1 MSDATTI
8 WRLGRWLAAHGS
20 GTVHLGWGAGHA
32 ALHVAHG
39 QLIGLEGMDPE
50 CVANAIGRAPAGQ
63 TELFAEARALAERDG
78 IPETR
83 ALAGVK
89 RCLEHGLEAWLLDP
103 KRTVRTED
111 EPQAEAEGAAISIA
125 HVLVELLLSGDE
137 PALAEHVLPRED
149 VLLRRGPRFLERYP
163 RLQLSEEAD
172 LVAAKITGTRTA
184 GELLERS
191 PHPRDEVLRL
201 LAALTAS
208 GLLEPV
214 PVATPDP
221 GEVSFPPEEAPSSGS
236 TPHIRHLQWRW
247 VAAAAVVLL
256 LILVAMGLALRH
268 KAPAAHSGTQTWGVV
283 VDMGCEAV
291 DYERMLR
298 KVRKHP
304 KHLTAV
310 KTGGDGSGPCWRLIW
325 GSFPS
330 QETAREGL
338 EKIPKDAI
346 ADGFSPHA
354 IELSKAFAGEEEKRP

>member
-8 WRLGRWLAAHGS
+8 WSFGRWLAQHGS
-20 GTVHLGWGAGHA
+20 GTVHLGWGAGEVV
-32 ALHVAHG
+32 LHVVHG
-39 QLIGLEGMDPE
+39 QLIGLEGMDPT
-50 CVANAIGRAPAGQ
+50 CVASAIGRAATGQ
-63 TELFAEARALAERDG
+63 TELFNEARALAERDG

-89 RCLEHGLEAWLLDP
+89 RCLEQALEAWVLDP
-103 KRTVRTED
+103 ERTLNTEN
-111 EPQAEAEGAAISIA
+111 EPQPETEAAAISIA
-125 HVLVELLLSGDE
+125 HILVELLLSGDE
-137 PALAEHVLPRED
+137 PSLAEHVLPRED

-163 RLQLSEEAD
+163 RLQLSAEAD

-191 PHPRDEVLRL
+191 QQPRDEVLRL

-214 PVATPDP
+214 PVARPEP
-221 GEVSFPPEEAPSSGS
+221 GEVSFSPQEPPSSGS
-236 TPHIRHLQWRW
+236 APRVRRLEWRW

-256 LILVAMGLALRH
+256 LILAALGFRLRH
-268 KAPAAHSGTQTWGVV
+268 KASPAHSGAQAWGVV
-283 VDMGCEAV
+283 IDMGCEAV

-310 KTGGDGSGPCWRLIW
+310 KADGEGSGPCWRLIW
-325 GSFPS
+325 GTFPS
-330 QETAREGL
+330 QEAARSGL
-338 EKIPKDAI
+338 EKIPKDVI
-346 ADGFSPHA
+346 AKGFKLHTL
-354 IELSKAFAGEEEKRP
+354 ELDTASAGEDENRQ

>member
-8 WRLGRWLAAHGS
+8 WRLGRWLAEHGS
-20 GTVHLGWGAGHA
+20 GTVHLGWGGGHA

-39 QLIGLEGMDPE
+39 QLIGLEGIGPE
-50 CVANAIGRAPAGQ
+50 CVANAIGRTPAGR
-63 TELFAEARALAERDG
+63 TELFDEARVLAERDG

-89 RCLEHGLEAWLLDP
+89 RCLEHALEAWLLDP
-103 KRTVRTED
+103 ERTVRTVD
-111 EPQAEAEGAAISIA
+111 EPRAETEGAAISIS
-125 HVLVELLLSGDE
+125 HVLVELLLSGDD

-214 PVATPDP
+214 PVATPEP
-221 GEVSFPPEEAPSSGS
+221 GDISFPPEDSPSPESS
-236 TPHIRHLQWRW
+236 PQIRRLPWRW
-247 VAAAAVVLL
+247 IAAAAVVLL
-256 LILVAMGLALRH
+256 LILVALGFALRH
-268 KAPAAHSGTQTWGVV
+268 KAPPAHSGAQTWGVV

-310 KTGGDGSGPCWRLIW
+310 KTDGDGSGPCWRLIW
-325 GSFPS
+325 GTFSS
-330 QETAREGL
+330 QETARAGL
-338 EKIPKDAI
+338 EKIPKDAV

-354 IELSKAFAGEEEKRP
+354 IELSTASAGEEEKRP